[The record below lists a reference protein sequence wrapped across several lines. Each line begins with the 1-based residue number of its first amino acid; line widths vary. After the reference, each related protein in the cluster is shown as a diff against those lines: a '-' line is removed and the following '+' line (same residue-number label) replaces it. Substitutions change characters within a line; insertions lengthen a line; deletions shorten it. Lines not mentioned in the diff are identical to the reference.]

1 MVMKR
6 ETDASGNTKYGRN
19 YKFQT
24 WGVEEGAAR
33 RVLPVVVLSTLR
45 FFLLCAI
52 RWQVDVAKAANDKR

>member
-1 MVMKR
+1 MGTIINFKL
-6 ETDASGNTKYGRN
+6 G
-19 YKFQT
+19 
-24 WGVEEGAAR
+24 GVEEGAAR